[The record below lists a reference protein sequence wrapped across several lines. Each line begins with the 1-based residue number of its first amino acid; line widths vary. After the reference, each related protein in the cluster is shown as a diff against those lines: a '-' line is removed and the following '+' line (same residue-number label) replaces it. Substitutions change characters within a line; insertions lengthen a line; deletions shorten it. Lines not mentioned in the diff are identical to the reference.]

1 MKREISTGNQTFEDM
16 RIHGDFYIDKTEF
29 ILEWWKGRDAV
40 TLITRPRRFGKTLN
54 MSMLNSFFSY
64 KFENRGDLFEGLKV
78 WEDPDMRAQQG
89 KWPVIFLSFA
99 EAKQPDCIAL
109 KESINQLIA
118 DLYNEYR
125 WLLDNPVFSDED
137 RAFYHKV
144 KDTMPDRIAAISIR
158 KMCEWLFRYY
168 GKRVLVFLDT
178 IICLFAHMKLRLSY
192 ELM

>member
-125 WLLDNPVFSDED
+125 WLLDNPVF
-137 RAFYHKV
+137 RMKIGHF
-144 KDTMPDRIAAISIR
+144 
-158 KMCEWLFRYY
+158 
-168 GKRVLVFLDT
+168 
-178 IICLFAHMKLRLSY
+178 IIKSKIQCRTGLPRFPFEKCVNGCSVITER
-192 ELM
+192 EFWFF